1 MKTIKKGDMLVSR
14 WGWEQTNVTF
24 YQVTK
29 ETKCFITIQQV
40 EQVRIDTGNM
50 TYKALPVKDGFIGK
64 PMRRKVKYIYDAEAR
79 PLVEIEDYERAYL
92 FDGKP
97 VGGSSWN

>member
-1 MKTIKKGDMLVSR
+1 MKIIKKGDMLVSR

-29 ETKCFITIQQV
+29 ATKCFITIQEV
-40 EQVRIDTGNM
+40 EQVRTDTGDM
-50 TYKALPVKDGFIGK
+50 TYKALPVMDGFTGD
-64 PMRRKVKYIYDAEAR
+64 PMRRKVRYIDAAKER

-97 VGGSSWN
+97 VSGNSWN